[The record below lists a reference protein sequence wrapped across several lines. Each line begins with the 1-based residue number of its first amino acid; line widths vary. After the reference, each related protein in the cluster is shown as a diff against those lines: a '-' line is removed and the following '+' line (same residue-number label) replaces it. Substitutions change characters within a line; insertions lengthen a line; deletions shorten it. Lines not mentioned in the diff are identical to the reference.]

1 MGQAFQPAV
10 WVCPEKS
17 IMSRPKEPLPAK
29 LVIRFLF
36 RDFGVQV
43 EALRRIEKIFGQMD
57 YLSAPGSFPYTT
69 YYDREMGG
77 GIRRQT
83 AAYLDLVGQVT
94 LPDIKLRT
102 NAIEEQLSQ
111 AGSRQVNIDPGML
124 SEERFVLATGK
135 NFTHRIYLRDGIFA
149 DLTLMYQKGAYRPL
163 PWTYP
168 DYREPEFI
176 DLLGVLR
183 KKLRFQQDGKLPGR

>member
-1 MGQAFQPAV
+1 
-10 WVCPEKS
+10 
-17 IMSRPKEPLPAK
+17 MSRPKEPLPAK
-29 LVIRFLF
+29 LIMRFLF
-36 RDFGVQV
+36 RDFALEI
-43 EALRRIEKIFGQMD
+43 EALRRLEGLFGQLD
-57 YLSAPGSFPYTT
+57 YLSAPGAFLYTT
-69 YYDREMGG
+69 YYDGEMGS

-83 AAYLDLVGQVT
+83 AAFFDPVPAVS

-102 NAIEEQLSQ
+102 NELEEEFSL
-111 AGSRQVNIDPGML
+111 GGGRRVNIDPGIL

-135 NFTHRIYLRDGIFA
+135 NFTHRIYLREGIYA

-176 DLLGVLR
+176 HLLGVLR
-183 KKLRFQQDGKLPGR
+183 KKLRYQRDGALPGL